1 MIEEQNLLGSSF
13 YLGQYREELSV
24 LCLSLKKGLSTV
36 SETREHSTTVLDSV
50 PVLTDIKKTL
60 LLQCFFFILT
70 LLPHSTT
77 SDTRCVGF
85 VFFLTHT
92 KQVYITSR
100 RMSYNLTQFLHSLP
114 GDSSRYH
121 RWRAQAHRL
130 PHRSDANLKVVG
142 PQSYHDF
149 CQTSLQIRDS
159 HDLLPLRFD
168 YLLEQFPEL
177 RKDLFTFIIS
187 LKDMVKAT
195 DEQSDK
201 EIQRARIQS
210 TGATAPVQL
219 ASIVLQLYGCVHQP
233 GSSPNPAF
241 LWRLHHIGMIDHY
254 LHFQPL
260 SPWWGWIPS
269 FQSRFGLSD
278 DQLSSRS
285 PPRITSFIQ
294 KTLLSPRKFLEI

>member
-1 MIEEQNLLGSSF
+1 MKGSGPQTAPP
-13 YLGQYREELSV
+13 LRCQ
-24 LCLSLKKGLSTV
+24 
-36 SETREHSTTVLDSV
+36 SE
-50 PVLTDIKKTL
+50 
-60 LLQCFFFILT
+60 
-70 LLPHSTT
+70 
-77 SDTRCVGF
+77 
-85 VFFLTHT
+85 
-92 KQVYITSR
+92 
-100 RMSYNLTQFLHSLP
+100 
-114 GDSSRYH
+114 SSRSPKLP
-121 RWRAQAHRL
+121 RL
-130 PHRSDANLKVVG
+130 LSDFATNQRFSW
-142 PQSYHDF
+142 PP
-149 CQTSLQIRDS
+149 
-159 HDLLPLRFD
+159 PLRFD

-201 EIQRARIQS
+201 EIQRASNGRIQS

>member
-1 MIEEQNLLGSSF
+1 MF
-13 YLGQYREELSV
+13 
-24 LCLSLKKGLSTV
+24 
-36 SETREHSTTVLDSV
+36 
-50 PVLTDIKKTL
+50 
-60 LLQCFFFILT
+60 LQCYHTPQLLT
-70 LLPHSTT
+70 PDVWVL
-77 SDTRCVGF
+77 F
-85 VFFLTHT
+85 FFLTHT

-149 CQTSLQIRDS
+149 CQTSLQIRGS

-201 EIQRARIQS
+201 EIQRASNGRIQS

-241 LWRLHHIGMIDHY
+241 LWRLHHIGMIDH
-254 LHFQPL
+254 
-260 SPWWGWIPS
+260 
-269 FQSRFGLSD
+269 
-278 DQLSSRS
+278 
-285 PPRITSFIQ
+285 
-294 KTLLSPRKFLEI
+294 